1 MRPEYYGNPAGVT
14 EDVDVVRAIYAA
26 FAARDLEAGLAHVA
40 PDCEIVV
47 EGTARRAGR
56 SGPYRGHDGLRDYF
70 ADVER
75 TWDDLTLHADDFR
88 ALPGSVVVMG
98 HVHGRRAEEEVRR
111 KVLWTWRL
119 RDGLAVAVRV
129 SDLGPAPEPGAS
141 AAAGPGTPDV
151 P

>member
-26 FAARDLEAGLAHVA
+26 FAARDLEAGLAHVG

-88 ALPGSVVVMG
+88 VLPGSVVVMG
-98 HVHGRRAEEEVRR
+98 YVHGRRGEEEVRR

>member
-1 MRPEYYGNPAGVT
+1 VG
-14 EDVDVVRAIYAA
+14 
-26 FAARDLEAGLAHVA
+26 

-98 HVHGRRAEEEVRR
+98 RVHGRRGEEEVRR

>member
-1 MRPEYYGNPAGVT
+1 VRPEYYGNPAGVT

-26 FAARDLEAGLAHVA
+26 FAARDLEAGLAHVG

-98 HVHGRRAEEEVRR
+98 RVHGRRGEEEVHR